1 MPWAFRAGETE
12 IRLNDLTLASILRIL
27 GDDANTEKVVVQM
40 LSSPVSD
47 FPTAVKIAQECARQ
61 AGIENPEQYVD
72 GLMDKTWLDFTNL
85 FVMVDDDLPGS
96 VTDGTPPAGDDGS
109 TAT

>member
-12 IRLNDLTLASILRIL
+12 VRLNDLTLASILRIL
-27 GDDANTEKVVVQM
+27 GEDANTEKVVVQM
-40 LSSPVSD
+40 LTSPVSD
-47 FPTAVKIAQECARQ
+47 FPTAIKIAEECSRQ
-61 AGIENPEQYVD
+61 AGIEDPEGHVAA
-72 GLMDKTWLDFTNL
+72 LMEKPWLDFTNL

-96 VTDGTPPAGDDGS
+96 VTDGTPQTGDDGS

>member
-1 MPWAFRAGETE
+1 MPWAFRAGETDV
-12 IRLNDLTLASILRIL
+12 RLNDLSLAAILRIL

-47 FPTAVKIAQECARQ
+47 FPTAVKIAEECAKR
-61 AGIENPEQYVD
+61 AGIDNPEQWVAD
-72 GLMDKTWLDFTNL
+72 LMDKSWLEFTNL
-85 FVMVDDDLPGS
+85 FVLVDDDLPGS
-96 VTDGTPPAGDDGS
+96 VTDGTPQTGDDGS